1 MRGYLGL
8 ARPLNAGMSAVGVFV
23 GGFVAVGPGAFL
35 DVGVP
40 LALAAAAAASFTA
53 GGNALNDITDR
64 ATDAVN
70 HPDRPLPAGRLSVR
84 QAGVFAA
91 AAFALAAALGALVN
105 VWCLAIVLANAL
117 LMYAYESGLK
127 ARGFPGNLAIAY
139 LVGSLFLF
147 AGFASY
153 AGDAT
158 RLSRV
163 GVLAA
168 LAFLTTVGREVAK
181 DIEDMAGDVDRRTL
195 PQRIG
200 ARPAGVVAA
209 LAFAGGVALSV
220 VPWSSGLVAPAYAA
234 IVVVADGMFIY
245 AALHSA
251 ARPARAQRVAK
262 YAMVVA
268 LAAFLAGG
276 VR

>member
-40 LALAAAAAASFTA
+40 LALAAAAAALFTA

-200 ARPAGVVAA
+200 ARPAGVLAA
-209 LAFAGGVALSV
+209 LAFAAAVALSV

>member
-40 LALAAAAAASFTA
+40 LALAAAAAALFTA